1 MSYPIVTLQ
10 AGKEKN
16 VLFRHPWIFSGAL
29 VKRPEGVE
37 HGDLIRVADEKG
49 AIVGTGTYSAK
60 SSIAVRVF
68 AFGDQEVVI
77 DKAWFAAKIR
87 EADARKA
94 LLGFGAGL
102 PTDGYRVVFGEADGI
117 PGLVVDRYRGVL

>member
-37 HGDLIRVADEKG
+37 HGDIVRVADEKG
-49 AIVGTGTYSAK
+49 AVVGTGTYSAK

-68 AFGDQEVVI
+68 AFGGEDVVI
-77 DKAWFAAKIR
+77 GKAWLAAKIK
-87 EADARKA
+87 EADARRT
-94 LLGFGAGL
+94 LLGFGSGAA
-102 PTDGYRVVFGEADGI
+102 TDGYRVVFGEADG
-117 PGLVVDRYRGVL
+117 